1 MVREN
6 AVDFF
11 TGTAGQKRVKKEFL
25 EDLLIPLPNIETQRE
40 IAQKI
45 DNAINDAKDT
55 ELKIK
60 QIEEKRSRLILDIS
74 SGTYFTSSLVVCT

>member
-25 EDLLIPLPNIETQRE
+25 ENLLIPLPSIEKQRE

-45 DNAINDAKDT
+45 DDEIKNAKET

-60 QIEEKRSRLILDIS
+60 HIEEEKSRLISAII
-74 SGTYFTSSLVVCT
+74 